1 MVTTKLNPEI
11 AETWKRV
18 PAWKTG
24 LLAVGL
30 SLFVMLLALLLGPC
44 PALAGERIRR
54 PVLPNSDATL
64 YEVTETVR
72 FDAAAGLTVTL
83 RDAIATLMG
92 AAKLGTPLCPAA
104 VLVTNPAVQTCE
116 ISGQGQD
123 SVSLATGLGP
133 VWGKF
138 AVLINAPG
146 NSDDHVPDLPVLTGT
161 FIGDV
166 DLSPA
171 VLSQI
176 PLGYLTNGR
185 LTIDQTGQVIPF
197 SGTFRLPFSLVD
209 DEGRKRDFYLA
220 ADGTPVSVKQ
230 HERDLGFPLVRLE
243 VTLGP

>member
-1 MVTTKLNPEI
+1 LVPTKLNPEI
-11 AETWKRV
+11 GEIWNCV
-18 PAWKTG
+18 LSSKTSR
-24 LLAVGL
+24 LAVGL
-30 SLFVMLLALLLGPC
+30 SLLVMLLALMLGPC

-54 PVLPNSDATL
+54 PVLPNSYATL

-72 FDAAAGLTVTL
+72 FDAAAGLSVTL
-83 RDAIATLMG
+83 RDAVATLMG

-116 ISGQGQD
+116 ISGQGKD

-161 FIGDV
+161 FTGDV

-171 VLSQI
+171 VLAQI

-220 ADGTPVSVKQ
+220 ADGTLVNVKQ

-243 VTLGP
+243 VTFGP